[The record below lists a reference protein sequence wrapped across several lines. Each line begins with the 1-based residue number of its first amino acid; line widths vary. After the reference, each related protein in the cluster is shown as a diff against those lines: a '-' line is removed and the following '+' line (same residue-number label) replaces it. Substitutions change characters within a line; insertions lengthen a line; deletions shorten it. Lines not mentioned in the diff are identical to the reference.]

1 MPKLDPTRPM
11 ASLRALSRLTMTEA
25 AAARGIAL
33 PSQHK
38 AEHGG
43 ARVRLETLLAAAEAL
58 GFTLE
63 IVARPKKKP

>member
-1 MPKLDPTRPM
+1 MPKLDPTAPM

-25 AAARGIAL
+25 AEARRVAV
-33 PSQHK
+33 PTQHK

-43 ARVRLETLLAAAEAL
+43 ARVRLDTLLAAADAL

-63 IVARPKKKP
+63 IFARPKRTP

>member
-1 MPKLDPTRPM
+1 MPKLDPAAPM

-25 AAARGIAL
+25 AEARRVAV
-33 PSQHK
+33 PTQHK

-43 ARVRLETLLAAAEAL
+43 AGVRLETLLAAADAL

>member
-25 AAARGIAL
+25 AEARGIAL

-43 ARVRLETLLAAAEAL
+43 ASVRVDTLLAAADDL